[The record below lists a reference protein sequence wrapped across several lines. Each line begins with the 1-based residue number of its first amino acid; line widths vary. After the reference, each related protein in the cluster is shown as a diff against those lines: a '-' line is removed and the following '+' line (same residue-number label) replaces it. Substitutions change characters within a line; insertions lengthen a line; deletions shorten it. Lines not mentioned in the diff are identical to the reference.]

1 MHHYYRG
8 RLGRNNPINL
18 SIIDQF
24 VTDNYQNLVEAAK
37 KISGNDPLWEE
48 LLHYA
53 LEEFLTKPNVD
64 EIVKSG
70 GARFYCV
77 RIMMNSFRSTT
88 SPFYNTYRKP
98 TSDLKELEDVAEEQD
113 NTSEILGRVQA
124 EIKKLPWYDRMLMDV
139 YVDEGHT
146 ISSLSRATG
155 IPRTSISLSIN
166 RIRKHLRKSI

>member
-1 MHHYYRG
+1 
-8 RLGRNNPINL
+8 
-18 SIIDQF
+18 
-24 VTDNYQNLVEAAK
+24 
-37 KISGNDPLWEE
+37 
-48 LLHYA
+48 
-53 LEEFLTKPNVD
+53 
-64 EIVKSG
+64 
-70 GARFYCV
+70 
-77 RIMMNSFRSTT
+77 
-88 SPFYNTYRKP
+88 
-98 TSDLKELEDVAEEQD
+98 LKELEDVAEEQD